1 MKKRLL
7 SVVISLCLILSLL
20 PITVFSADAA
30 TIAPTKSTVRA
41 GDTFDVSL
49 VIPSNSAKKAYSAS
63 FKYYFDNTV
72 FEVVSFTPP
81 TIAGKAAN
89 GFNSTLN
96 FISCTYEGDLGENTL
111 DFSSGLSVTAQFKV
125 KDGAAPGTYN
135 FTVDKDH
142 TFALELDLTD
152 FTTEYPLFSVPSGLK
167 TTVKVL
173 KSAASITI
181 NDPGAIVYDG
191 NPVEVGSGKDLNY
204 TYTGDGAVT
213 VKWYADNSGDV
224 GTELPGAPKDA
235 GTWWIGVSAAEGTGS
250 DAVAEQTRRFTIGR
264 ADYNYTRPATD
275 AASIGAALPAAAPA
289 TADGVLSETV
299 NGELTWYT
307 DDACTAMA
315 TGNFDTL
322 GTKDLWWK
330 FTPDAAETNY
340 KTAPKS
346 GKVTYTVTALPM
358 QDVSFADAGPIAKTF
373 GDSNFTNAASNATA
387 GGGAIT
393 YSGNNDAVAT
403 VNASTGEVTIVGA
416 GTVTVT
422 ATAAATAT
430 HSKTTASY
438 VLNVS
443 AMTVV
448 PNVTLAAGPFYY
460 DGNPKTPAVTVD
472 VSGVALVLDKDYT
485 VRYEGN
491 TAVGTSAKAIVTA
504 KDGSNYTWTPA
515 VEKTF
520 AIDKGTLDMSGAAW
534 TTPAAFS
541 YDGNAHTV
549 AVTGLPAHV
558 TVSGYTGN
566 EATYAGSYTAAAT
579 LSYDTANYD
588 LSAPLAPYAWSIT
601 AVEDPAAIAPAAS
614 VFKGKNTDLSGNVS
628 GAMGD
633 VSYSI
638 TAPLAGCS
646 VDVATGAFTAGT
658 TPGSCTV
665 TVTVAPK
672 DVDGDGTPE
681 YAGKT
686 GTITVTVQNK
696 NDVSANIAFPDG
708 TLEYTG
714 GALKYE
720 NAEISGITPGANPMW
735 TYVYTAGTGTL
746 DGGLPKTVGTYTV
759 QATYDDDDNNGVKT
773 ATLTV
778 SPKKITAPAADT
790 TVYTYDGTAKTYK
803 IAASADYSV
812 SGNVE
817 TNANETG
824 YTVTVALT
832 DKTNTV
838 WADSMDATD
847 KTHTFIIKRA
857 VPTGEPKYTPITVS
871 GKTLGDA
878 ALTDVGGSFSVP
890 GTVQWVADDGVTPLA
905 DTTSVV
911 ANTDYKWLFKPADAA
926 NYTTITGTIRLYKKS
941 LGGGGSLVTRYTIM
955 FESNGGSNVASCEV
969 YRNDTVSEPT
979 APTKAGYDFDGW
991 YTDKALTEKYDFST
1005 KVKGSFKLYAK
1016 WTAKDNTANQII
1028 LTIGQKD
1035 AIVFGKKVT
1044 NDVAPKIVND
1054 RTMLPARFVA
1064 ENLGATVFWDGDQS
1078 LVTIVGKNEKNE
1090 TVTISFVIGAS
1101 VATVNGVE
1109 VKLDTPAFI
1118 ENDRT
1123 YTPIRFISER
1133 LGAKVDWIA
1142 AERKAVITRATPA
1155 EEK

>member
-20 PITVFSADAA
+20 PITVFSVDAA
-30 TIAPTKSTVRA
+30 TITPTKSTVRA

-63 FKYYFDNTV
+63 FRFYFDNTV
-72 FEVVSFTPP
+72 FEVVNFTPP
-81 TIAGKAAN
+81 TIGGKSAN
-89 GFNSTLN
+89 GFNSASN

-125 KDGAAPGTYN
+125 KDSASPGAYD
-135 FTVDKDH
+135 FIVDEIN
-142 TFALELDLTD
+142 TFASELDLTD
-152 FTTEYPLFSVPSGLK
+152 YTTEYPLFSVPSGLK

-173 KSAASITI
+173 KSEASITI
-181 NDPGAIVYDG
+181 ADPGAIVYDG
-191 NPVEVGSGKDLNY
+191 NPVEVGSGKDLDY

-213 VKWYADNSGDV
+213 VKWYADNSG
-224 GTELPGAPKDA
+224 TELPGGAPKDA
-235 GTWWIGVSAAEGTGS
+235 GTWWIGVSAAEGTDS
-250 DAVAEQTRRFTIGR
+250 AAVAEQTRRFTIGR
-264 ADYNYTRPATD
+264 ADYTYTRPATD
-275 AASIGAALPAAAPA
+275 TASIGAALPATASVTAA
-289 TADGVLSETV
+289 GVLSETV
-299 NGELTWYT
+299 NGALTWYT

-315 TGNFDTL
+315 TGNFDKL

-340 KTAPKS
+340 ETAPKS
-346 GKVTYTVTALPM
+346 GKVTYTVTELPM
-358 QDVSFADAGPIAKTF
+358 QDVSFADAGPVAKTF
-373 GDSNFTNAASNATA
+373 GGSNFTNAASNATT
-387 GGGAIT
+387 GGAIT

-430 HSKTTASY
+430 HGETTASY

-472 VSGVALVLDKDYT
+472 VSGVTLVPDKDYT
-485 VRYEGN
+485 VRYEDN
-491 TAVGTSAKAIVTA
+491 IDVGTGAKAIVTA

-520 AIDKGTLDMSGAAW
+520 AIDKGTLDMSSAAW
-534 TTPAAFS
+534 TTPAALP
-541 YDGNAHTV
+541 YNGHVHTV
-549 AVTGLPAHV
+549 EVTGLPAGV

-566 EATYAGSYTAAAT
+566 EATYVGNYTATAT
-579 LSYDTANYD
+579 LNYETANYD
-588 LSAPLAPYAWSIT
+588 LSAPLASYAWSIT

-614 VFKGKNTDLSGNVS
+614 AIKGKNTELSGNVS

-646 VDVATGAFTAGT
+646 VDAGTGAFTAGT
-658 TPGSCTV
+658 TLGNCTV

-672 DVDGDGTPE
+672 DGDGTPE
-681 YAGKT
+681 YVGKT
-686 GTITVTVQNK
+686 GTITVTVLNK
-696 NDVSANIAFPDG
+696 TDVSADITFPDG

-720 NAEISGITPGANPMW
+720 NAEISDITPGANPKW

-773 ATLTV
+773 AALTV

-790 TVYTYDGTAKTYK
+790 TVYTYDGTAKTYQ

-838 WADSMDATD
+838 WGDSMDATD
-847 KTHTFIIKRA
+847 KTYTFIIKQA
-857 VPTGEPKYTPITVS
+857 VPTGEPKYTPILVS
-871 GKTLGDA
+871 GKTLADA

-905 DTTSVV
+905 DTTEVA
-911 ANTDYKWLFKPADAA
+911 ANTDYKWLFTPADAA
-926 NYTTITGTIRLYKKS
+926 NYTTITGTIRLYSKS
-941 LGGGGSLVTRYTIM
+941 TGGGGGGGRLTRYTVT
-955 FESNGGSNVASCEV
+955 FESNCGSKVSSREV
-969 YRNDTVSEPT
+969 YKNDAVSEPT
-979 APTKAGYDFDGW
+979 APTKAGYDFGGW

-1005 KVKGSFKLYAK
+1005 KVRSNFKLYAK
-1016 WTAKDNTANQII
+1016 WTEQDNTANQII
-1028 LTIGQKD
+1028 LTIDQKD
-1035 AIVFGKKVT
+1035 AMVFGKKVT

-1078 LVTIVGKNEKNE
+1078 LVTIIGKNEKDE

-1109 VKLDTPAFI
+1109 VKFDTPAFI
-1118 ENDRT
+1118 ENNRT

-1155 EEK
+1155 EQK

>member
-1 MKKRLL
+1 MKKKIL
-7 SVVISLCLILSLL
+7 SLFLVISLIISLMPAVFAAGSCLKLDKTSVNAGETLTMTYTIPNTVEGVADISLKIKFDTTKFQVEGNVV
-20 PITVFSADAA
+20 PTDAFSHVDIMTSDDNANTTGEVSITYNGKDGDPFGTVNAGTVLMTVTFRAKTGVNGNADFKVLVAQGAQADGTDISVAAGFVDNEVASTTIRKSAA
-30 TIAPTKSTVRA
+30 TI
-41 GDTFDVSL
+41 
-49 VIPSNSAKKAYSAS
+49 
-63 FKYYFDNTV
+63 
-72 FEVVSFTPP
+72 
-81 TIAGKAAN
+81 TIA
-89 GFNSTLN
+89 
-96 FISCTYEGDLGENTL
+96 
-111 DFSSGLSVTAQFKV
+111 
-125 KDGAAPGTYN
+125 
-135 FTVDKDH
+135 
-142 TFALELDLTD
+142 
-152 FTTEYPLFSVPSGLK
+152 
-167 TTVKVL
+167 
-173 KSAASITI
+173 
-181 NDPGAIVYDG
+181 DPGAIVYDG
-191 NPVEVGSGKDLNY
+191 NPVEVGSGKDLDY

-213 VKWYADNSGDV
+213 VKWYADNSSGAV

-235 GTWWIGVSAAEGTGS
+235 GTWWIGVSAAAGTGS

-264 ADYNYTRPATD
+264 ADYTYTRPATD
-275 AASIGAALPAAAPA
+275 TANIGAALPATAYA
-289 TADGVLSETV
+289 TAAGVLSETV

-307 DDACTAMA
+307 DATCTAMA

-330 FTPDAAETNY
+330 FTPDAAATNY
-340 KTAPKS
+340 ETAPKS

-358 QDVSFADAGPIAKTF
+358 QDVSFANAGPIAKVF

-430 HSKTTASY
+430 HGKTTASY

-443 AMTVV
+443 AMTVA

-460 DGNPKTPAVTVD
+460 DGNPKEPAVTVD
-472 VSGVALVLDKDYT
+472 VSGVTLVPDKDYT
-485 VRYEGN
+485 VRYEAN
-491 TAVGTSAKAIVTA
+491 INVGTGAKAIVTA

-520 AIDKGTLDMSGAAW
+520 TIDKGTLDMSSAAW
-534 TTPAAFS
+534 TTPASFP
-541 YDGNAHTV
+541 YNGNAHTV
-549 AVTGLPAHV
+549 EVTGLPAGV

-566 EATYAGSYTAAAT
+566 EATYAGNYTAAAT

-588 LSAPLAPYAWSIT
+588 LSAPLASYAWSIT

-614 VFKGKNTDLSGNVS
+614 VFKGKNTELSGNVS

-646 VDVATGAFTAGT
+646 VDAATGAFTAGT

-665 TVTVAPK
+665 TVTVASK
-672 DVDGDGTPE
+672 DVDGDGTHE
-681 YAGKT
+681 YSGKT

-696 NDVSANIAFPDG
+696 TDVSAKITFPDG

-714 GALKYE
+714 AALKYE

-847 KTHTFIIKRA
+847 KTYTFIIKRA
-857 VPTGEPKYTPITVS
+857 VPTGEPKYTPIIVS

-905 DTTSVV
+905 DTTNVV

-941 LGGGGSLVTRYTIM
+941 LGGGGSLVTRYTIL

-969 YRNDTVSEPT
+969 YKNDTVSEPT

>member
-1 MKKRLL
+1 MKKKIL
-7 SVVISLCLILSLL
+7 SLFLVISLIISLMPAVFAAGSCLKLDKTSVNAGETLTMTYTIPNTVEGVADISLKIKFDTTKFQVEGNVV
-20 PITVFSADAA
+20 PTDAFSHVDIMTSDDNANTTGEVSITYNGKDGDPFGTVNAGTVLMTVTFRAKTGVNGNADFKVLVAQGAQADGTDISVAAGFVDNEVASTTIRKSAA
-30 TIAPTKSTVRA
+30 TI
-41 GDTFDVSL
+41 
-49 VIPSNSAKKAYSAS
+49 
-63 FKYYFDNTV
+63 
-72 FEVVSFTPP
+72 
-81 TIAGKAAN
+81 TIA
-89 GFNSTLN
+89 
-96 FISCTYEGDLGENTL
+96 
-111 DFSSGLSVTAQFKV
+111 
-125 KDGAAPGTYN
+125 
-135 FTVDKDH
+135 
-142 TFALELDLTD
+142 
-152 FTTEYPLFSVPSGLK
+152 
-167 TTVKVL
+167 
-173 KSAASITI
+173 
-181 NDPGAIVYDG
+181 DPGAIVYDG

-213 VKWYADNSGDV
+213 VKWYADNSG
-224 GTELPGAPKDA
+224 TELPGAPKDA
-235 GTWWIGVSAAEGTGS
+235 GTWWIGVSAAAGTGS
-250 DAVAEQTRRFTIGR
+250 DAVAEQTRQFTIGR
-264 ADYNYTRPATD
+264 ADYTYTRPATD
-275 AASIGAALPAAAPA
+275 TANIGAALPATAYA
-289 TADGVLSETV
+289 TAAGVLSETV

-307 DDACTAMA
+307 DATCTAMA

-330 FTPDAAETNY
+330 FTPDAAATNY
-340 KTAPKS
+340 ETAPKS

-358 QDVSFADAGPIAKTF
+358 QDVSFANAGPIAKVF

-430 HSKTTASY
+430 HGKTTASY

-460 DGNPKTPAVTVD
+460 DGNPKEPAVTVD
-472 VSGVALVLDKDYT
+472 VSGVTLVLDKDYT
-485 VRYEGN
+485 VRYEAN
-491 TAVGTSAKAIVTA
+491 INVGTGAKAIVTA

-520 AIDKGTLDMSGAAW
+520 TIDKGTLDMSSAAW
-534 TTPAAFS
+534 TTPASFP
-541 YDGNAHTV
+541 YNGNAHTV
-549 AVTGLPAHV
+549 EVTGLPAGV

-566 EATYAGSYTAAAT
+566 EATYAGNYTAAAT

-588 LSAPLAPYAWSIT
+588 LSAPLASYAWSIT

-614 VFKGKNTDLSGNVS
+614 VFKGKNTELSGNVS

-646 VDVATGAFTAGT
+646 VDAATGAFTAGT

-672 DVDGDGTPE
+672 DVDGDGTHE
-681 YAGKT
+681 YSGKT

-696 NDVSANIAFPDG
+696 TDVSANITFPD
-708 TLEYTG
+708 
-714 GALKYE
+714 
-720 NAEISGITPGANPMW
+720 
-735 TYVYTAGTGTL
+735 GTL

-847 KTHTFIIKRA
+847 KTYTFIIKRA
-857 VPTGEPKYTPITVS
+857 VPTGEPKYTPIIVS

-905 DTTSVV
+905 DTTNVV

-941 LGGGGSLVTRYTIM
+941 LGGGGSLVTRYTIL

-969 YRNDTVSEPT
+969 YKNDTVSEPT

>member
-7 SVVISLCLILSLL
+7 SCLLSFALIFSLL
-20 PITVFSADAA
+20 PATVFAAEPCLKVSA
-30 TIAPTKSTVRA
+30 TSIKA
-41 GDTFDVSL
+41 GD
-49 VIPSNSAKKAYSAS
+49 
-63 FKYYFDNTV
+63 
-72 FEVVSFTPP
+72 EV
-81 TIAGKAAN
+81 
-89 GFNSTLN
+89 
-96 FISCTYEGDLGENTL
+96 
-111 DFSSGLSVTAQFKV
+111 
-125 KDGAAPGTYN
+125 
-135 FTVDKDH
+135 
-142 TFALELDLTD
+142 
-152 FTTEYPLFSVPSGLK
+152 
-167 TTVKVL
+167 
-173 KSAASITI
+173 
-181 NDPGAIVYDG
+181 
-191 NPVEVGSGKDLNY
+191 
-204 TYTGDGAVT
+204 
-213 VKWYADNSGDV
+213 
-224 GTELPGAPKDA
+224 
-235 GTWWIGVSAAEGTGS
+235 
-250 DAVAEQTRRFTIGR
+250 
-264 ADYNYTRPATD
+264 
-275 AASIGAALPAAAPA
+275 
-289 TADGVLSETV
+289 
-299 NGELTWYT
+299 
-307 DDACTAMA
+307 
-315 TGNFDTL
+315 
-322 GTKDLWWK
+322 
-330 FTPDAAETNY
+330 
-340 KTAPKS
+340 
-346 GKVTYTVTALPM
+346 KVTYTVPNEVTPCSVSLEIYFETAYFQVESIVPATIANASSSTSDPATSNTIGKVTMSALNMVGDPFAIPAGTVLVTIVFKAQAGVSGSASFTVGTAAAILTDEASNSLDAVAGLDNTPVSVSVLKAPIADASAITAKVADPVIGVTLDTAVDLGGATAYVGAVEWYKGESAVGTPVTGPAAAEQIYTAKITLTAKTADGESFDASLDGKKTTEGYKIEFIDAGKLELTKTFAATVLPM

-393 YSGNNDAVAT
+393 YSGNNNAVAT
-403 VNASTGEVTIVGA
+403 VNVSTGEVTIVGA

-430 HSKTTASY
+430 HGETTASY

-472 VSGVALVLDKDYT
+472 VSGVTLMPDKDYT

-491 TAVGTSAKAIVTA
+491 TAVGTGAKAIVTA

-520 AIDKGTLDMSGAAW
+520 TIDKGTLDMSSAAW

-549 AVTGLPAHV
+549 EVTGLPAGV

-566 EATYAGSYTAAAT
+566 EATYVGSYTAAAT
-579 LSYDTANYD
+579 LNYDTANYD

-601 AVEDPAAIAPAAS
+601 AVEDPAMIAPAAS
-614 VFKGKNTDLSGNVS
+614 VFKGKNIELSGNVS

-646 VDVATGAFTAGT
+646 VNAATGAFTAGT
-658 TPGSCTV
+658 MPGNCTV

-672 DVDGDGTPE
+672 DVGGDSTPE
-681 YAGKT
+681 YTGKT

-696 NDVSANIAFPDG
+696 TDVSANITFPDG

-714 GALKYE
+714 GALQYE

-773 ATLTV
+773 AALTV
-778 SPKKITAPAADT
+778 SPKKITAPAADM
-790 TVYTYDGTAKTYK
+790 TVYTYDGTAKTYQ

-847 KTHTFIIKRA
+847 KTYTFIIKQA
-857 VPTGEPKYTPITVS
+857 VPTGEPKYTPIIIS
-871 GKTLGDA
+871 GKTLADA

-905 DTTSVV
+905 DTTEVT
-911 ANTDYKWLFKPADAA
+911 ANTDYKWLFTPADAA
-926 NYTTITGTIRLYKKS
+926 NYTTITGTIRLYSKS
-941 LGGGGSLVTRYTIM
+941 TGGSSRPTRYTVT
-955 FESNGGSNVASCEV
+955 FVSNGGSKVSSREV

-1005 KVKGSFKLYAK
+1005 KVKSSFKLYAK
-1016 WTAKDNTANQII
+1016 WTEQDNTANQII
-1028 LTIGQKD
+1028 LTIDQKD
-1035 AIVFGKKVT
+1035 AVVFGKKVT

-1064 ENLGATVFWDGDQS
+1064 ENLGATVFWDGDKS
-1078 LVTIVGKNEKNE
+1078 LVTIIGKNEKDE

-1109 VKLDTPAFI
+1109 VKFDTPAFI
-1118 ENDRT
+1118 ENNRT

-1155 EEK
+1155 EQK